1 MTIIKS
7 EVLPLFTDDDLVKVR
22 QAVRAWMIEQEFSL
36 VTQTK
41 MVTASSELGRNMV
54 VYGGGGCARLEC
66 LNDFDRRGIRVIFE
80 DQGPGIADISQA
92 LTDGFTTGDGLGL
105 GLGLGG
111 AKRLVNDFEIWSEP
125 GHGTRVTITMW
136 K

>member
-1 MTIIKS
+1 MRLIKS
-7 EVLPLFTDDDLVKVR
+7 EVLPLYTDDDLVKVR
-22 QAVRAWMIEQEFSL
+22 QAVRAWMIEQAFGL
-36 VTQTK
+36 VAQTK
-41 MVTASSELGRNMV
+41 MVTAASELGRNIV
-54 VYGGGGCARLEC
+54 IYGGGGFARLEC
-66 LNDFDRRGIRVIFE
+66 LDDFDRRGFRVIFE
-80 DQGPGIADISQA
+80 DQGPGIADINQA
-92 LTDGFTTGDGLGL
+92 LTDGFTTGKGL

>member
-1 MTIIKS
+1 MRLIKS
-7 EVLPLFTDDDLVKVR
+7 EVLPLRTDDDLVKVR
-22 QAVRAWMIEQEFSL
+22 QAVRAWMIEQTFGL
-36 VTQTK
+36 VAQTK
-41 MVTASSELGRNMV
+41 MVTASSELGRNIV
-54 VYGGGGCARLEC
+54 VYGGGGFARLEC
-66 LNDFDRRGIRVIFE
+66 LVDLDRCGFRVIFE

-92 LTDGFTTGDGLGL
+92 LTDGFTTGKGL

-125 GHGTRVTITMW
+125 GQGTRVTITIW